1 MFYHQ
6 LKSAVVIDNGSGLI
20 KAGLSGEKL
29 PRFVYSNI
37 IGRARAKSV
46 MIGAGQK
53 EYYIGEE
60 AQAKRGIL
68 SIKYPVEHGVVTSWP
83 DMELIWRNVYEC
95 DLSTRPEERPV
106 LVTEVPLNP
115 LCNRE
120 AMTQI
125 LFERF
130 RVPAMYVAIQSVLA
144 LYASGRTTGCVVDCG
159 AGVTH
164 TVPIFEG
171 YCMPHAVLRLDVAG
185 HDLTDY
191 LMRILSEIG
200 LSLVSTSEREIVR
213 DMKEKLCYVAI
224 DLDVEMC
231 KQPGDVE
238 KAYRLPDGRVVMVYN
253 QRYRCP
259 ETLFS
264 PSNIGLSI
272 PGIHEL
278 SNTTITRCDIDLR
291 QCLYSNII
299 LSGGSS
305 LFPGMHERLTKEIC
319 RLVPCD
325 TAVKVF
331 APVDRK
337 LSVWTGASIL
347 ASLSAFQQMWVT
359 SSEYQEVGPNI
370 VHRKCF

>member
-1 MFYHQ
+1 MFAQ
-6 LKSAVVIDNGSGLI
+6 TQKSAVVIDNGSGLI
-20 KAGLSGEKL
+20 KTGLSGEKL

-37 IGRARAKSV
+37 IGRARAMSV

-53 EYYIGEE
+53 EYYIGDE

-95 DLSTRPEERPV
+95 DLRIQPSERPV

-120 AMTQI
+120 AMTQV
-125 LFERF
+125 LFECF

-159 AGVTH
+159 AGVTN

-171 YCMPHAVLRLDVAG
+171 YCMPRAVLRQDVAG

-191 LMRILSEIG
+191 LMHILSEIG
-200 LSLVSTSEREIVR
+200 VSLVSTSEREIVQ
-213 DMKEKLCYVAI
+213 DIKERLCYVAVDI
-224 DLDVEMC
+224 GMEMC
-231 KQPGDVE
+231 KRPCEIE
-238 KAYRLPDGRVVMVYN
+238 KDYRLPDGNVIMVYN

-259 ETLFS
+259 EILFS
-264 PSNIGLSI
+264 PANTGQGT

-278 SNTTITRCDIDLR
+278 CNNTIQRCDIDLR
-291 QCLYSNII
+291 QCLYCNII

-305 LFPGMHERLTKEIC
+305 LFPGMHERLTKEVC
-319 RLVPCD
+319 NLVPCD
-325 TAVKVF
+325 TTVKVF

-337 LSVWTGASIL
+337 LSVWMGASIL
-347 ASLSAFQQMWVT
+347 SSLSAFQQMWVT
-359 SSEYQEVGPNI
+359 AFEYKEVGPNI